1 MRSSLDRVL
10 IMTISNLQPPSL
22 KPTIWVPN
30 AWVTA
35 SWEEFVAISE
45 SPDQIKSSCYYYQHR
60 MRIETM
66 GVGPN
71 HAIDNTLI
79 MLAIGLFC
87 MAKGIPVRGLTNAS
101 YRRTVSD
108 EAQPDLSYYFGDKIS
123 SIPETNSLLD
133 LQSIAPPDLAI
144 EIAASSLSDDLG
156 TKRSLYQEL
165 GVSEYWVVNVETA
178 SIVAFNFQADNPQIR
193 TSLLLPGLEIS
204 VLEQALRDRTTQD
217 DSQIMAILLKRFQE

>member
-1 MRSSLDRVL
+1 
-10 IMTISNLQPPSL
+10 MTISNLQPPIL
-22 KPTIWVPN
+22 KPNTVWEPNVWVP
-30 AWVTA
+30 A

-45 SPDQIKSSCYYYQHR
+45 SPDQAKSSCYYYQHR

-79 MLAIGLFC
+79 TLAIGLFC
-87 MAKGIPVRGLTNAS
+87 MANSIPVRGLTNAS

-156 TKRSLYQEL
+156 TKRSLYEEL
-165 GVSEYWVVNVETA
+165 GVSEYWVVNVETG
-178 SIVAFNFQADNPQIR
+178 SIVAFSFQANNTQIL
-193 TSLLLPGLEIS
+193 TSLVLPGLELSI
-204 VLEQALRDRTTQD
+204 LEQALRDRSTQD
-217 DSQIMAILLKRFQE
+217 DSQIMVTLLKQFQG

>member
-1 MRSSLDRVL
+1 
-10 IMTISNLQPPSL
+10 MTISNLQPPNL
-22 KPTIWVPN
+22 RRNAWKPNTWVP
-30 AWVTA
+30 A

-45 SPDQIKSSCYYYQHR
+45 SPDQKKSGCYYYQHQ

-71 HAIDNTLI
+71 HAIDNILI
-79 MLAIGLFC
+79 TLAIGLFC
-87 MAKGIPVRGLTNAS
+87 MSKGIPVRGLTNAS
-101 YRRTVSD
+101 YRRTIRD
-108 EAQPDLSYYFGDKIS
+108 EAQPDLSYYFGDKIDC
-123 SIPETNSLLD
+123 IPETNSLLD

-178 SIVAFNFQADNPQIR
+178 SIVAFNFQANHAAIR
-193 TSLLLPGLEIS
+193 TSLVLPGLEIEI
-204 VLEQALRDRTTQD
+204 LEQALRDRSTQD
-217 DSQIMAILLKRFQE
+217 DSQIMAMLLKQFQG